1 MCKIIKY
8 LDYARLNT
16 LEKLYFDLTIM
27 LIVTFLSFLF
37 LVFEFFIYENIAV
50 FFQDC
55 FLMSVIFIIGIT
67 GLFHTCKGLRKYKE
81 ILKSNKRRVHLN
93 IKAFLK
99 NKSPNI

>member
-8 LDYARLNT
+8 LDYTKLNT

-55 FLMSVIFIIGIT
+55 FFNVRDFYHWNDRFISY
-67 GLFHTCKGLRKYKE
+67 L
-81 ILKSNKRRVHLN
+81 
-93 IKAFLK
+93 
-99 NKSPNI
+99 

>member
-37 LVFEFFIYENIAV
+37 LVFEFFIYQ
-50 FFQDC
+50 FP
-55 FLMSVIFIIGIT
+55 
-67 GLFHTCKGLRKYKE
+67 
-81 ILKSNKRRVHLN
+81 SNELLPIKFKVTKHLV
-93 IKAFLK
+93 
-99 NKSPNI
+99 

>member
-1 MCKIIKY
+1 
-8 LDYARLNT
+8 
-16 LEKLYFDLTIM
+16 
-27 LIVTFLSFLF
+27 
-37 LVFEFFIYENIAV
+37 
-50 FFQDC
+50 
-55 FLMSVIFIIGIT
+55 MSVIFIIGMI

>member
-67 GLFHTCKGLRKYKE
+67 GLSISKQENFRFYKRKMNCFRLN
-81 ILKSNKRRVHLN
+81 LKL
-93 IKAFLK
+93 
-99 NKSPNI
+99 PNI

>member
-8 LDYARLNT
+8 LDYRLNI

-27 LIVTFLSFLF
+27 LIVTFLNFLF

-55 FLMSVIFIIGIT
+55 FLMSVIFIIGMT

-81 ILKSNKRRVHLN
+81 ILKSNKREEF
-93 IKAFLK
+93 I
-99 NKSPNI
+99 

>member
-8 LDYARLNT
+8 LDYTKLNT
-16 LEKLYFDLTIM
+16 LEKLYFDLTDLTIM

-55 FLMSVIFIIGIT
+55 FLMSVIFIIGMT

-81 ILKSNKRRVHLN
+81 ILKKV
-93 IKAFLK
+93 
-99 NKSPNI
+99 

>member
-37 LVFEFFIYENIAV
+37 LVFEFLICKDILI
-50 FFQDC
+50 
-55 FLMSVIFIIGIT
+55 FLQNY
-67 GLFHTCKGLRKYKE
+67 LEK
-81 ILKSNKRRVHLN
+81 
-93 IKAFLK
+93 
-99 NKSPNI
+99 

>member
-1 MCKIIKY
+1 
-8 LDYARLNT
+8 
-16 LEKLYFDLTIM
+16 FDLTIM

-67 GLFHTCKGLRKYKE
+67 GLFRFRTCKGLRKYKE
-81 ILKSNKRRVHLN
+81 ILKSNKREEF
-93 IKAFLK
+93 I
-99 NKSPNI
+99 

>member
-8 LDYARLNT
+8 LDYTKLNT

-55 FLMSVIFIIGIT
+55 FLMSVFNVCDFYYWNHRFISY
-67 GLFHTCKGLRKYKE
+67 L
-81 ILKSNKRRVHLN
+81 
-93 IKAFLK
+93 
-99 NKSPNI
+99 

>member
-8 LDYARLNT
+8 LDYRLNT

-27 LIVTFLSFLF
+27 LIVTFLNFLF

-55 FLMSVIFIIGIT
+55 FYVRDFYHWNDRFISY
-67 GLFHTCKGLRKYKE
+67 L
-81 ILKSNKRRVHLN
+81 
-93 IKAFLK
+93 
-99 NKSPNI
+99 

>member
-37 LVFEFFIYENIAV
+37 LVFEFFI
-50 FFQDC
+50 
-55 FLMSVIFIIGIT
+55 FIIGMI
-67 GLFHTCKGLRKYKE
+67 GLFHICKGLRKYKE
-81 ILKSNKRRVHLN
+81 ILKSNKREEF
-93 IKAFLK
+93 I
-99 NKSPNI
+99 

>member
-8 LDYARLNT
+8 LDYRLNT

-27 LIVTFLSFLF
+27 LIVTFLNFLF

-55 FLMSVIFIIGIT
+55 FL
-67 GLFHTCKGLRKYKE
+67 KE
-81 ILKSNKRRVHLN
+81 SRLKSQPSLVVGL
-93 IKAFLK
+93 KAY
-99 NKSPNI
+99 P

>member
-67 GLFHTCKGLRKYKE
+67 GLFRTCKGLRKYKE
-81 ILKSNKRRVHLN
+81 ILKSNKREEF
-93 IKAFLK
+93 I
-99 NKSPNI
+99 